1 MNNKMRTDLSTGTF
15 QKAATELLGKHGR
28 FTVLTKDGVGVDV
41 IGGKHHFAVDPDRAL
56 RTMERVGIG
65 DFHRVYLQNDRS
77 AVVQA
82 VGDRIETVTRA
93 KGDRVQAG
101 ASVIF
106 SPLGIIQPVVQSF
119 SRVVI
124 CSNGATMEEVEESFA
139 FNSGGGR
146 NNDGGF
152 WDWFQANLRKAVDS
166 ISLQTQHF
174 REMAE
179 HKFAPKD
186 RAAALEGI
194 IREAHLPDELGEVVR
209 HRALASPPQNAWEL
223 MNLVT
228 WGTSHATND
237 YAVVRRAHKSLSRF
251 AHNVS
256 VHKVCPLC
264 HSQN

>member
-15 QKAATELLGKHGR
+15 QRAATELLGKHGR

-56 RTMERVGIG
+56 RTMERVGVS

-82 VGDRIETVTRA
+82 VGDRIEQVTRA

-101 ASVIF
+101 ATVIF
-106 SPLGIIQPVVQSF
+106 SPIGIVQPAVQSF
-119 SRVVI
+119 SRVVV
-124 CSNGATMEEVEESFA
+124 CSNGMTMEEIEETFA
-139 FNSGGGR
+139 FNSGGR

-152 WDWFQANLRKAVDS
+152 WDWLQANLRKAVDS
-166 ISLQTQHF
+166 IPVQTQHF

-179 HKFAPKD
+179 HKIAAKD
-186 RAAALEGI
+186 RASALDGM
-194 IREAHLPDELGEVVR
+194 IREAHLPDEVAEAVR
-209 HRALASPPQNAWEL
+209 GHALAAPPESAWEL
-223 MNLVT
+223 MNLIT

-237 YAVVRRAHKSLSRF
+237 YAVVRRAHRAMSHF

-256 VHKVCPLC
+256 IHKRCPLC